1 MIDQNV
7 APAILDFGVVAAVI
21 GCVFIFGLIIGSFL
35 NVCIYRLP
43 RKESIAWP
51 SSHCPE
57 CGSSIPA
64 LYNVPIL
71 SYILLKGRCRSCE
84 KPISIRYPLVELLS
98 GALFSLVVYRY
109 HLSPYALLSCVFTAI
124 LIVGSFIDIE
134 HRIIPNI
141 LNYLGTI
148 LAGVGLVFS
157 YLPITPVAGVI
168 GFLAGGGFFY
178 LAAIASPI
186 LFKKE
191 GMGGGD
197 IKLIA
202 FLGLYLGWKKVF
214 LTIFLGSF
222 IGAVAGIGLIALKIT
237 EKKDLIPFGPYLSV
251 AGFISLMWGTQII
264 DWYLRLVM

>member
-7 APAILDFGVVAAVI
+7 APTIFDFGVVTAVV
-21 GCVFIFGLIIGSFL
+21 GSVFIFGLIIGSFL

-43 RKESIAWP
+43 RKESVAWP
-51 SSHCPE
+51 SSHCPL
-57 CGSSIPA
+57 CGSAISA
-64 LYNVPIL
+64 LYNIPIL
-71 SYILLKGRCRSCE
+71 SYILLKGRCRSC
-84 KPISIRYPLVELLS
+84 KSPISIRYPLVELLT
-98 GALFSLVVYRY
+98 GALFSLVVSRY
-109 HLSPYALLSCVFTAI
+109 HLSPYALISLAFTAI
-124 LIVGSFIDIE
+124 LIVGSIIDIE

-148 LAGVGLVFS
+148 LAGVGLIFS
-157 YLPITPVAGVI
+157 YLPITPVEGAV

-178 LAAIASPI
+178 LAAVASPY

-214 LTIFLGSF
+214 LTIFLGSL
-222 IGAVAGIGLIALKIT
+222 IGAVTGIGLIALKVT

-251 AGFISLMWGTQII
+251 AGFISLMWGNEII
-264 DWYLRLVM
+264 DWYLRVAM